1 MYESPTRLDRLH
13 DVERAVRGVRWF
25 GVLFALGQI
34 GFLYEPPAGVAL
46 PFPRLPV
53 AAAFAAALIALNLLS
68 LWVQRHGSERGL
80 RLLGI
85 VGLVADTLLVFAIVA
100 LFAFDDESRLWPL
113 YVLPILEGALRE
125 QMRGALGAAV
135 AALVGNVVV
144 FGGSYPTPELVSSTG
159 FQAGVLLILALT
171 TGFLARRF
179 EDARATAEGHASR
192 LRELAEHASALAA
205 ERRSGAVFAQLC
217 DAACALTG
225 LELCEVH
232 THAEDGWTREFAVEP
247 DRPGARSLVDT
258 LLTERRFNDV
268 VVVPAGDEP
277 ADPDSPVQQLLL
289 APIGSGVEPTALL
302 VLGTTDPQRRIAE
315 TDQDLVRLLVGHAT
329 VALDN
334 ARIAEAEAHT
344 IQELQALDAVKDEF
358 VHILVHEL
366 KAPMTAMTGYATLLR
381 RRWDQLP
388 DGQRQEFLENL
399 ERGTYRLARLV
410 KDVQEVSLAERE
422 ELPIDAQ
429 PVELRPLLERIAA
442 EEVEISDRHR
452 LEVAYDDDAPT
463 VRADPDRLAQI
474 LHNLLSNAVKYSPDG
489 GRVRVQVDGGPHQ
502 VTVTVTDDGFGIP
515 THLRQHLF
523 RKFSRL
529 PTPER
534 IEGTGLGLY
543 LTRHLIEAMGGT
555 IDVDSTPGRGS
566 TFRFTVPVAEAT
578 DELSRVE
585 S

>member
-1 MYESPTRLDRLH
+1 MYEAPTRLDRLY

-34 GFLYEPPAGVAL
+34 GFLYEPPAGVAV
-46 PFPRLPV
+46 PFPRWPV

-68 LWVQRHGSERGL
+68 LWVQRRGSERAL

-85 VGLVADTLLVFAIVA
+85 VGLVVDTLLVFAIVA
-100 LFAFDDESRLWPL
+100 LFSFDDESRLWPL

-125 QMRGALGAAV
+125 QVRGALGAAL

-159 FQAGVLLILALT
+159 FQAGILLILALT

-192 LRELAEHASALAA
+192 LRELAEHASSLAA
-205 ERRSGAVFAQLC
+205 ERRSGAVFTQLA

-225 LELCEVH
+225 LELCEIH
-232 THAEDGWTREFAVEP
+232 TRAEDGWAQEFAVGS
-247 DRPGARSLVDT
+247 DRPDARSLVDT
-258 LLTERRFNDV
+258 LLTEGRFDDV
-268 VVVPAGDEP
+268 VVVPTGDEP
-277 ADPDSPVQQLLL
+277 DPDSPVQQLLL
-289 APIGSGVEPTALL
+289 APIGSGMEPTALL

-315 TDQDLVRLLVGHAT
+315 TDEDLVRLLVGHAT

-334 ARIAEAEAHT
+334 ARVAEAEAHT

-381 RRWDQLP
+381 RRWEQLP
-388 DGQRQEFLENL
+388 KGQRQEFLENL

-410 KDVQEVSLAERE
+410 KDVQEVSLAERQ
-422 ELPIDAQ
+422 ELPIDTRM
-429 PVELRPLLERIAA
+429 VELRPLLERVAA

-452 LEVAYDDDAPT
+452 LELAYDDDATT

-489 GRVRVQVDGGPHQ
+489 GRVRVQVAGGPDR
-502 VTVTVTDDGFGIP
+502 VTVSVTDDGFGIP
-515 THLRQHLF
+515 AHLRQHLF

-529 PTPER
+529 PTPDR

-543 LTRHLIEAMGGT
+543 LTRHLVEAMGGT

-566 TFRFTVPVAEAT
+566 TFRFTVPVAEAA